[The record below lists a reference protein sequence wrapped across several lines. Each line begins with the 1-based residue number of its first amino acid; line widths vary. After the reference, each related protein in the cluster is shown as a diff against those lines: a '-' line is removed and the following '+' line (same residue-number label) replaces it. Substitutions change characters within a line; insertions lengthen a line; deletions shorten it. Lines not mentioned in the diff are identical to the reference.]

1 MSTRHFVDLA
11 KLALRFMA
19 LNDLANDLAKNQL
32 GNQDEQSEAKLTRQ
46 VVSLL
51 ADKNSEVKNQ
61 AVKWQ
66 VDHIRLIHCVNPRLV
81 SGS

>member
-1 MSTRHFVDLA
+1 
-11 KLALRFMA
+11 MA

-61 AVKWQ
+61 AVKWR
-66 VDHIRLIHCVNPRLV
+66 VTIPYWLTTILV
-81 SGS
+81 